1 MYSAYQNTATQTE
14 SQRDKEYRLLGQV
27 TAALIDCEP
36 LFETAASDP
45 VKMAKVVDAVT
56 WNKKVW
62 DLFIHDSGLAS
73 NPLPKDLR
81 SDIVSLGIWVNKE
94 TGAILDDEGGDIN
107 ALIAV
112 NRAILRGLAPSAQA
126 TELPQVAPNS
136 VAEMITKS

>member
-14 SQRDKEYRLLGQV
+14 SQRDKEYLLLGQV
-27 TAALIDCEP
+27 TAALIDCES
-36 LFETAASDP
+36 LFETAGSDP

-73 NPLPKDLR
+73 NPLPKELR
-81 SDIVSLGIWVNKE
+81 SDIVSLGIWENKE

-112 NRAILRGLAPSAQA
+112 NRAILRGLAPSVQA